1 VTAAFAGFPRNA
13 MGFWH
18 ELAAT
23 MSKDWFDANK
33 QRYQTEWVEPMTA
46 LLGEVAA
53 KVAPVYKP
61 TKVGAPRVMRIYRD
75 TRFSKDKSPYK
86 TWIGGGVSLGG
97 DQKPSEG
104 VSVIYAHFGV
114 GEDFIGGGLYVF
126 DDVQIAKWRKRVAD
140 AKAGAALVKVVDKL
154 NRDGYEVHAS
164 GAFARVPKPYPA
176 DHPRAE
182 LLKMRGIVVGFPDIP
197 KGLIHKAALVDW
209 IVGHAKAAAPL
220 SKWLYAN
227 VA

>member
-1 VTAAFAGFPRNA
+1 VTDKFAGLPKNA

-23 MSKDWFDANK
+23 MSKQWFDANK
-33 QRYQTEWVEPMTA
+33 QRYQAEWVEPMTA

-53 KVAPVYKP
+53 ALAPVYKP
-61 TKVGAPRVMRIYRD
+61 TKVGAPRIMRIYRD

-86 TWIGGGVSLGG
+86 TWIGGGVSLGS
-97 DQKPSEG
+97 DNKPSEG

-126 DDVQIAKWRKRVAD
+126 DDAQIAKWRKRVAD
-140 AKAGAALVKVVDKL
+140 AKAGAALAKLVAAL
-154 NRDGYEVHAS
+154 NRGGYEVHGS
-164 GAFARVPKPYPA
+164 GAFARVPKPYPP

-182 LLKMRGIVVGFPDIP
+182 LLKMRGIVVGFPAIP
-197 KGLIHKAALVDW
+197 KGLIHKAGFVDW